1 MKKFIAGWI
10 VAFIG
15 ALIVA
20 SDAIIKIIGIMLIFT
35 GGMLVGES
43 IWK

>member
-1 MKKFIAGWI
+1 MKKIIAGYVI
-10 VAFIG
+10 ALIG

-35 GGMLVGES
+35 GGMLVGMEVRE
-43 IWK
+43 